1 MNFLRL
7 ISSLLFCFFWVGST
21 AQINWKIQSS
31 FEVLNIDQ
39 FQIDFFGNVYTVS
52 ENTLVGYKSSGSVIS
67 RYAAQGNGD
76 ITYLD
81 TYNPLNLLVYYQQ
94 NSTLVFLDNQLN
106 VQQQNFDPT
115 WLGYQDVTLLC
126 STDEN
131 NIWFFDRSL
140 NQLVKW
146 NLGTQSV
153 STQSL
158 NLKRIKDF
166 NFSPTQLIS
175 SVDKVIL
182 NDPEVGI
189 MIFDMTGAFE
199 KYIPILN
206 VSISL
211 NGQFLYYL
219 TPEKKLLQRNLITG
233 IEKSINLPES
243 DFELLEIRGD
253 YLALYSQ
260 NSMTIYR
267 AQEVE
272 KH

>member
-1 MNFLRL
+1 MNYWRL
-7 ISSLLFCFFWVGST
+7 ISSLVLSLFWANSS

-31 FEVLNIDQ
+31 FEVQNIDY

-52 ENTLVGYKSSGSVIS
+52 SNTLVGYKSTGKVIS

-106 VQQQNFDPT
+106 AQNQNFDPT

-131 NIWFFDRSL
+131 QIWFFDRSL

-146 NLGTQSV
+146 NLASQSAT
-153 STQSL
+153 TQSL

-166 NFSPTQLIS
+166 EFSPTQLIS

-199 KYIPILN
+199 KFLPIPN

-211 NGQFLYYL
+211 NGQFLYYY
-219 TPEKKLLQRNLITG
+219 TQKKKLFQKNLITG
-233 IEKSINLPES
+233 IEKSINLPEG
-243 DFELLEIRGD
+243 DFEQLEIRGD
-253 YLALYSQ
+253 YLAFYSQ
-260 NSMTIYR
+260 NSLTIYR